1 MSKAQYEQLNIV
13 HHLLNNSPSKYMF
26 SFPKTPRFFKLKQDN
41 GVDKFYNLPSTLTK
55 RSTAMGFGK
64 KSNFTSNNSNTEFVS
79 IKRYFDKNYQP
90 GSKYSFGVS
99 RDKFS
104 KVYYPG
110 LKLSDTSIP
119 GPGKYNIRKGPGL
132 NSPKFTIRAKCG
144 KNINTRPLSPGPGQY
159 SPVINFNS
167 EGKYPLSKIS
177 NVHTINFGNNRTR
190 RFFYKINNVP
200 GPGSYKLKGLFG
212 INFIS
217 KYNSGKLISFP
228 RKYETKKILDSTPG
242 PGSYKSFSEFGN
254 PSIEIRHEN
263 NKNNKIKKIKK
274 KILIADGSNI
284 KGLDVKVNKNWF
296 FI

>member
-144 KNINTRPLSPGPGQY
+144 KNN
-159 SPVINFNS
+159 
-167 EGKYPLSKIS
+167 
-177 NVHTINFGNNRTR
+177 
-190 RFFYKINNVP
+190 
-200 GPGSYKLKGLFG
+200 
-212 INFIS
+212 
-217 KYNSGKLISFP
+217 
-228 RKYETKKILDSTPG
+228 
-242 PGSYKSFSEFGN
+242 
-254 PSIEIRHEN
+254 
-263 NKNNKIKKIKK
+263 
-274 KILIADGSNI
+274 
-284 KGLDVKVNKNWF
+284 
-296 FI
+296 